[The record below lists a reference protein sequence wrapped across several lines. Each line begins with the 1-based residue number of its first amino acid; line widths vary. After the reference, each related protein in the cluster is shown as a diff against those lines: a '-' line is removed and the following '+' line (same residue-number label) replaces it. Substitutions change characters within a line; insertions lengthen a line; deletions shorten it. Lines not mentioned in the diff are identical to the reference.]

1 MENLRGCVGKWKLSI
16 DYAKLRESIFFFL
29 ILLVFK
35 NSKRKN
41 MKNVVL
47 LGGSNSVM
55 LNGLQKGLRET
66 LEGGGGRVLQP
77 RCWRMF

>member
-1 MENLRGCVGKWKLSI
+1 MGNLRGCVGKWKLSI
-16 DYAKLRESIFFFL
+16 DYAKLRESIFL

-66 LEGGGGRVLQP
+66 LEGGGG
-77 RCWRMF
+77 